1 MSDTFD
7 VVVIGGGIV
16 GMATAMAVL
25 ASQERRTLAVLE
37 AEDELAL
44 HQTGRNSGVIHSG
57 IYYKPG
63 SLKATLCVRGRA
75 SLLRFCEER
84 NVPTELCGKVIVA
97 SNEEQKAALDVLEK
111 RAAANG
117 VNAHRCSAEELRE
130 REPEVAGV
138 ASLFVPDT
146 GIVDYAEVTRAMASV
161 VRERGGE
168 VRMSSRVI
176 GIRPGA
182 SEFAIETQRGVVKA
196 RNIINCAGLHCDQI
210 AVMCGLTPG
219 IAIIPFR
226 GEYFDLVPASRG
238 LCKNLIYPVPDARY
252 PFLGVHFT
260 RAVSGKVEAGPN
272 AVLAWKREGYEK
284 TSFSFDDS
292 SALLTYTGFWKMAA
306 QHWKTGVGEMYRSLS
321 KAAFVR
327 SLQTL
332 VPRITAADLEP
343 GRAGVRAQ
351 AVDADGKLADDFR
364 LVEAEAM
371 LHVLNAPSP
380 AATASIAIG
389 EYLAAA
395 AARTFRAP
403 IRSTP
408 ATHPTHPT
416 RTR

>member
-1 MSDTFD
+1 
-7 VVVIGGGIV
+7 VIGGGIV

-25 ASQERRTLAVLE
+25 RKTRRTLAVLE
-37 AEDELAL
+37 AETELAL

-63 SLKATLCVRGRA
+63 SLKATLCVEGRA
-75 SLLRFCEER
+75 SMLRFCEER
-84 NVPTELCGKVIVA
+84 GVKTELCGKVIVA
-97 SNEEQKAALDVLEK
+97 TNEEEKAALDVLAK
-111 RAAANG
+111 RGAANG
-117 VNAHRCSAEELRE
+117 VNVRPCSVEELRE
-130 REPEVAGV
+130 REPAVSGV

-146 GIVDYAEVTRAMASV
+146 GIVDYAAVTRAMASV
-161 VRERGGE
+161 VEERGGE
-168 VRMSSRVI
+168 VRLGSRVV

-182 SEFAIETQRGVVKA
+182 NEFTIETERGVVTA
-196 RNIINCAGLHCDQI
+196 RNIINCAGLQCDRI
-210 AVMCGLTPG
+210 AVMCGLRPG

-226 GEYFDLVPASRG
+226 GEYYDLVPESRG

-272 AVLAWKREGYEK
+272 AVLAFRREGYQK
-284 TSFSFDDS
+284 SSFSLGDS
-292 SALLTYTGFWKMAA
+292 AALIGYGGFWKMAR
-306 QHWKTGVGEMYRSLS
+306 QHWKTGFGEMHRSFS

-327 SLQTL
+327 SLQAL
-332 VPRITAADLEP
+332 IPAVTAADLEP

-364 LVEAEAM
+364 LVEGEAM

-389 EYLAAA
+389 DYLATAA
-395 AARTFRAP
+395 ERTFRAP
-403 IRSTP
+403 TGAP
-408 ATHPTHPT
+408 A
-416 RTR
+416 

>member
-1 MSDTFD
+1 MGRMKSNAFD

-25 ASQERRTLAVLE
+25 GRKPRSLAVLE
-37 AEDELAL
+37 AESELAA

-63 SLKATLCVRGRA
+63 SLKATLCVQGRA
-75 SLLRFCEER
+75 SMLRFCEQH
-84 NVPTELCGKVIVA
+84 NVRTELCGKVIIA
-97 SNEEQKAALDVLEK
+97 TKEEETPALDVLEQ
-111 RAAANG
+111 RGAANG
-117 VNAHRCSAEELRE
+117 VNVRRCSIEELRE
-130 REPEVAGV
+130 REPAVSGV

-161 VRERGGE
+161 VCERGGE
-168 VRMSSRVI
+168 LRLSSRVM
-176 GIRPGA
+176 GIRRA
-182 SEFAIETQRGVVKA
+182 AREFTIETEGGVITA
-196 RNIINCAGLHCDQI
+196 MNIINCAGLHCDEI
-210 AVMCGLTPG
+210 AAMCGLEPG

-226 GEYFDLVPASRG
+226 GEYYDLLPSSRG

-272 AVLAWKREGYEK
+272 AVLAFKREGYEK
-284 TSFSFDDS
+284 TSFSIKDS
-292 SALLTYTGFWKMAA
+292 AALLGYGGFWKMAS
-306 QHWKTGVGEMYRSLS
+306 QHWKTGIGEMHRSLS

-327 SLQTL
+327 SLQAL
-332 VPRITAADLEP
+332 IPEITAADLEP

-364 LVEAEAM
+364 LVEGEAM

-389 EYLAAA
+389 EYLAAIA
-395 AARTFRAP
+395 ERTFRAP
-403 IRSTP
+403 SST
-408 ATHPTHPT
+408 AGSG
-416 RTR
+416 

>member
-1 MSDTFD
+1 MSDAFD

-16 GMATAMAVL
+16 GMATAMAIL
-25 ASQERRTLAVLE
+25 GKKARTLAVLE
-37 AEDELAL
+37 AESELAL

-63 SLKATLCVRGRA
+63 SLKATLCVEGRR
-75 SLLRFCEER
+75 SMLRFCEEHD
-84 NVPTELCGKVIVA
+84 VKTELCGKVIVA
-97 SNEEQKAALDVLEK
+97 TTEAEKAALDVLAQ
-111 RAAANG
+111 RGAANG
-117 VNAHRCSAEELRE
+117 VNVHPCSVEELRE
-130 REPEVAGV
+130 REPAVSGV

-146 GIVDYAEVTRAMASV
+146 GIVDYAAVTRAMASV

-168 VRMSSRVI
+168 VRLSSRVLA
-176 GIRPGA
+176 IRPGA
-182 SEFAIETQRGVVKA
+182 SEFTIETESGVVTA
-196 RNIINCAGLHCDQI
+196 RNIVNCAGLHCDQI
-210 AVMCGLTPG
+210 AVMCGLRPG

-226 GEYFDLVPASRG
+226 GEYYDLVPASRG

-272 AVLAWKREGYEK
+272 AVLAFKREGYDRS
-284 TSFSFDDS
+284 SFSFKDS
-292 SALLTYTGFWKMAA
+292 AALIAYGGFWKMAS
-306 QHWKTGVGEMYRSLS
+306 QHWKTGIGEMHRSLS

-327 SLQTL
+327 SLQAL
-332 VPRITAADLEP
+332 IPAVTAADLEP

-364 LVEAEAM
+364 LVEGEAM

-389 EYLAAA
+389 EHLAAA
-395 AARTFRAP
+395 AERTVRAP
-403 IRSTP
+403 
-408 ATHPTHPT
+408 T
-416 RTR
+416 RMAG

>member
-1 MSDTFD
+1 MSEAFD
-7 VVVIGGGIV
+7 VVVVGGGIV
-16 GMATAMAVL
+16 GMATAMAIL
-25 ASQERRTLAVLE
+25 GRKPRSLAVLE
-37 AEDELAL
+37 AESELAT

-63 SLKATLCVRGRA
+63 SLKATLCVRGREA
-75 SLLRFCEER
+75 MLRFCEER
-84 NVPTELCGKVIVA
+84 GVRTELCGKVIVA
-97 SNEEQKAALDVLEK
+97 TREEEKAALEVLVQ
-111 RAAANG
+111 RGAANG
-117 VNAHRCSAEELRE
+117 VEVRHQANEELRE
-130 REPEVAGV
+130 REPAVSGV
-138 ASLFVPDT
+138 ASVFVPAT

-168 VRMSSRVI
+168 VRLDSRVLAI
-176 GIRPGA
+176 KPGV
-182 SEFAIETQRGVVKA
+182 SEFTIETERGVVTA
-196 RNIINCAGLHCDQI
+196 RNIINCAGLHCDEI
-210 AVMCGLTPG
+210 AVMCGLKPG

-226 GEYFDLVPASRG
+226 GEYYDLVAARRK

-272 AVLAWKREGYEK
+272 AVLAFKREGYEK
-284 TSFSFDDS
+284 TSFSFKDS
-292 SALLTYTGFWKMAA
+292 AALIGYGGFWRMAG
-306 QHWKTGVGEMYRSLS
+306 QHWKTGISEMYRSLN

-327 SLQTL
+327 SLQAL
-332 VPRITAADLEP
+332 IPEVTAEDLEP

-364 LVEAEAM
+364 LVEGEAM

-395 AARTFRAP
+395 AERTFRPPSRMAG
-403 IRSTP
+403 
-408 ATHPTHPT
+408 
-416 RTR
+416 